1 MVDKPNEGKEAKI
14 KVNKKRII
22 VLIAC
27 ICFLSGCAKVEE
39 LTSLMDYGD
48 YQKINEYNIKKIEI
62 VKYTEGGDDTQE
74 VQEDDFPRIYN
85 NLKDIKIGKET
96 TRTCEDNTTV
106 YKFTLR
112 DDTNLKIEIECDWV
126 IINNKRYIIEK

>member
-1 MVDKPNEGKEAKI
+1 MVDKPNDGKEAKI

-22 VLIAC
+22 ILIVC

-96 TRTCEDNTTV
+96 TRACEDNTTV
-106 YKFTLR
+106 YKFTLQ
-112 DDTNLKIEIECDWV
+112 DDTQLKVEIECDWV